1 MQAVARL
8 SSSKRVTIGIS
19 KEVLKSNIVG
29 RGKSYAASVKDE
41 TAKAQ
46 RFPKRIPKQ
55 ERRAMIVSF
64 VEKYRALN
72 EGRFPHVSKVAK
84 EIGGSYYV
92 AREIVQELEYKYKL
106 VQAGQFNL
114 AQPVELKESS
124 NDTIS
129 DSIGEK
135 VASTVAVANKVTRK
149 GGQRSIEAEG
159 VKKEEPCGKSTD
171 VSVEE
176 QGRLVASN
184 DTTTNMDKTQPSFKG
199 KEVKEASKV
208 ETITQP
214 SLKVKEVIEASKVE
228 TITETVEET
237 PVKSE
242 KFRMRDEIPVPEEIK
257 GKQNS
262 NEHDQSSTEKG
273 SIWGDLKSFSDK
285 IINFWKKF

>member
-1 MQAVARL
+1 MQAVARF
-8 SSSKRVTIGIS
+8 SSSKRVTIGIF
-19 KEVLKSNIVG
+19 KEVLKSNVVG

-41 TAKAQ
+41 TTKTH
-46 RFPKRIPKQ
+46 RIRKGIPKK

-64 VEKYRALN
+64 VEKYRASN
-72 EGRFPHVSKVAK
+72 EGRFPHVSKVIK

-92 AREIVQELEYKYKL
+92 AREIVQELEYKYKYKL
-106 VQAGQFNL
+106 VQA
-114 AQPVELKESS
+114 
-124 NDTIS
+124 
-129 DSIGEK
+129 GEK

-149 GGQRSIEAEG
+149 GRQRSTEAEG
-159 VKKEEPCGKSTD
+159 VKKEEVCGKSTD

-176 QGRLVASN
+176 QGRLVATN
-184 DTTTNMDKTQPSFKG
+184 DTTTNMDKTQPSFQG
-199 KEVKEASKV
+199 KEVKEAIR

-214 SLKVKEVIEASKVE
+214 SLKVKEVIESRKVE

-242 KFRMRDEIPVPEEIK
+242 KFMMRDEIPMPEEIK
-257 GKQNS
+257 GKQKS

-273 SIWGDLKSFSDK
+273 SIWGDLKSISDK

>member
-1 MQAVARL
+1 MQAVARF
-8 SSSKRVTIGIS
+8 SSSKR
-19 KEVLKSNIVG
+19 G

-41 TAKAQ
+41 TTKTH
-46 RFPKRIPKQ
+46 RIRKGIPKK

-64 VEKYRALN
+64 VEKYRASN
-72 EGRFPHVSKVAK
+72 EGRFPHVSKVIK

-92 AREIVQELEYKYKL
+92 AREIVQELEYKYKYKL
-106 VQAGQFNL
+106 VQAGQSNL

-124 NDTIS
+124 NGTSS
-129 DSIGEK
+129 DLIGEK

-149 GGQRSIEAEG
+149 GRQRSTEAEG
-159 VKKEEPCGKSTD
+159 VKKEEVCGKSTD

-176 QGRLVASN
+176 QGRLVATN
-184 DTTTNMDKTQPSFKG
+184 DTTTNMDKTQPSFQG
-199 KEVKEASKV
+199 KEVKEAIR

-214 SLKVKEVIEASKVE
+214 SLKVKEVIESRKVE

-242 KFRMRDEIPVPEEIK
+242 KFMMRDEIPMPEEIK
-257 GKQNS
+257 GKQKS

-273 SIWGDLKSFSDK
+273 SIWGDLKSISDK